1 MVERKYTQLKE
12 IEQFCFV
19 LTIGK
24 TKKIERKLR
33 KNRITKNIKKAK

>member
-24 TKKIERKLR
+24 TKKKL
-33 KNRITKNIKKAK
+33 KEN

>member
-24 TKKIERKLR
+24 TKKKIERKLR
-33 KNRITKNIKKAK
+33 KIE